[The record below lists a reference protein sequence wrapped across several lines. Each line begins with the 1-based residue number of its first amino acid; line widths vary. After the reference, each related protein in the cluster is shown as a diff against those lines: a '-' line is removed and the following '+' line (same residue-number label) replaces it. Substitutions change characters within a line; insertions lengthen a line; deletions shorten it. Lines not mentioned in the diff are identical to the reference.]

1 MPISINDPILSTKI
15 FIAIFVFAVLASLRR
30 KKDSELFPLT
40 LTQELKGLA
49 ILAIVFSHIGYFLSN
64 DHSFLFPLSIM
75 AGVGVNLFLFLS
87 GYGLTM
93 SALKKDLSIINFYRK
108 RLLKLFMPFW
118 IVILVFFALDF
129 FILHISYPQPYIIQ
143 SLLGLFPRADLFLD
157 INSPL
162 WFLTLT
168 LFYYLL
174 FPLIFFKKRPWL
186 TAILI
191 YAASYFILQLK
202 LPVTIDVLHLY
213 QLHLLAFPLGIAFA
227 SLFFEPYYFNRFT
240 PDKIEASLYNLKK
253 PAWIKAALDKFK
265 EPNIFRRTLKII
277 NRPTY
282 YIILIALLIFI
293 GYMAYNSG
301 VDGILEKEQKLSL
314 ITMSAI
320 ILFFILK
327 KFDIRLFHLFGLY
340 AYEIYLVH
348 WPLMSRYDLFFKW
361 FPGWIAVILYLG
373 LFLIIALIINK
384 ILNIIYRT
392 K

>member
-15 FIAIFVFAVLASLRR
+15 FIIIFIFVILISIRR
-30 KKDSELFPLT
+30 KKDSELFPLA

-49 ILAIVFSHIGYFLSN
+49 ILAIVFSHMGYFLSN
-64 DHSFLFPLSIM
+64 NHSFLFPLSIM

-93 SALKKDLSIINFYRK
+93 SALKKNLSIINFYKK

-118 IVILVFFALDF
+118 LVAFVFFVLDF
-129 FILHISYPQPYIIQ
+129 FILHISYSWPYIIQ
-143 SLLGLFPRADLFLD
+143 SLLGIFPRADLFLD
-157 INSPL
+157 VNSPL

-174 FPLIFFKKRPWL
+174 FPLIFLKKSPWL

-191 YAASYFILQLK
+191 YAASYFIIQLK

-227 SLFFEPYYFNRFT
+227 SLFFEPYSFNRFV
-240 PDKIEASLYNLKK
+240 PDKIQSSLYNLKK
-253 PAWIKAALDKFK
+253 PVWIKTILDRSK
-265 EPNIFRRTLKII
+265 EPNIFRRSLKII

-282 YIILIALLIFI
+282 YAILIALLIFI
-293 GYMAYNSG
+293 GFMAYNSG
-301 VDGILEKEQKLSL
+301 VDGILDKEQKISL

-327 KFDIRLFHLFGLY
+327 RFEIKLFHLFGLY
-340 AYEIYLVH
+340 AYEIYLIH
-348 WPLMSRYDLFFKW
+348 WPLMSRYDIFFRW
-361 FPGWIAVILYLG
+361 LPGWIAVILYLG

-384 ILNIIYRT
+384 ILHLIYRT